1 MPYEFRMP
9 DLGEGVAEGEIV
21 RWRVAV
27 GDEIAEDDLLVEIQ
41 TDKATVEVPSPAAGV
56 VSRILAEEG
65 AVVPVGELLVVI
77 GSADAKT
84 GSDPNVAAPDAASP
98 PPRVQATPAVRRLA
112 AELGVDL
119 AALAE
124 DGPVTEAAVR
134 SASGPVG
141 GRREPLRGVRRAIAE
156 HLARSHREVPAVTVV
171 EECDFTHLSLTRG
184 ELTYLPFV
192 VRATAEALGRHT
204 ALNARLDR
212 DEIVYLDD
220 VHLGVAMQTE
230 AGLVVPVVR
239 DAASKTVEQLATEV
253 TELGAAAAAGTLT
266 PEQLRGSTFTVSSAG
281 RLGGLFATPLVN
293 HPEVAILGVH
303 RIAPRPVVIDGA
315 ILVRDIGLVSCT
327 FDHRVVDGAV
337 ATTFLLDVIAGLE
350 GQDA

>member
-1 MPYEFRMP
+1 MAYEFRMP

-21 RWRVAV
+21 RWLVAPGQEV
-27 GDEIAEDDLLVEIQ
+27 AEDDLLVEIQ
-41 TDKATVEVPSPAAGV
+41 TDKATVEVPSPASGV

-65 AVVPVGELLVVI
+65 AVVPVGDLLVVI
-77 GSADAKT
+77 GAEEGGPGNAPSAVTESAQ
-84 GSDPNVAAPDAASP
+84 N
-98 PPRVQATPAVRRLA
+98 RVQATPAVRRLA
-112 AELGVDL
+112 SELGVDL
-119 AALAE
+119 AALAG

-134 SASGPVG
+134 AAAGSAAVG

-156 HLARSHREVPAVTVV
+156 HLSRSHREVPAVTVV

-184 ELTYLPFV
+184 ELSYLPFV
-192 VRATAEALGRHT
+192 LHATTAALGRHP

-220 VHLGVAMQTE
+220 VHLGVAMQTD

-239 DAASKTVEQLATEV
+239 DAAAKTVEQLAAEV
-253 TELGAAAAAGTLT
+253 AELGAAAAAGSLA

-303 RIAPRPVVIDGA
+303 RIAPRPAVLDGA
-315 ILVRDIGLVSCT
+315 VVVREIGLVSCT

-337 ATTFLLDVIAGLE
+337 ASTFLLDVISGLE
-350 GQDA
+350 SSAP

>member
-1 MPYEFRMP
+1 
-9 DLGEGVAEGEIV
+9 V
-21 RWRVAV
+21 
-27 GDEIAEDDLLVEIQ
+27 AEDDLLVEIQ

-56 VSRILAEEG
+56 VSRILVEEG
-65 AVVPVGELLVVI
+65 DVVPVGELLVVI
-77 GSADAKT
+77 GSADGGPGNTPSAVT
-84 GSDPNVAAPDAASP
+84 EPMQS
-98 PPRVQATPAVRRLA
+98 RVQATPAVRRLA

-119 AALAE
+119 AALAG

-134 SASGPVG
+134 AAAGGAEG

-184 ELTYLPFV
+184 ELSYLPFV
-192 VRATAEALGRHT
+192 LRATAGALGRHP

-230 AGLVVPVVR
+230 AGLMVPVVR
-239 DAASKTVEQLATEV
+239 DAAAKSVEELAAEV
-253 TELGAAAAAGTLT
+253 TALGGAAAAGSLT

-337 ATTFLLDVIAGLE
+337 ASAFLLDVIAGLE
-350 GQDA
+350 GREP

>member
-1 MPYEFRMP
+1 MP

-21 RWRVAV
+21 RWLVAPGQEV
-27 GDEIAEDDLLVEIQ
+27 AEDELLVEIQ
-41 TDKATVEVPSPAAGV
+41 TDKATVEVPSPASGV

-65 AVVPVGELLVVI
+65 AVVPVGDLLVVI
-77 GSADAKT
+77 GGEEALPGNAPSAVTEPAQ
-84 GSDPNVAAPDAASP
+84 S
-98 PPRVQATPAVRRLA
+98 RVQATPAVRRLA
-112 AELGVDL
+112 GELGVDL
-119 AALAE
+119 AALAG

-134 SASGPVG
+134 AAAGGAGG

-156 HLARSHREVPAVTVV
+156 HLSRSHREVPAVTVV
-171 EECDFTHLSLTRG
+171 EECDFTQLSVRRG
-184 ELTYLPFV
+184 ELSYLPFV
-192 VRATAEALGRHT
+192 LQGTAAALGRHP
-204 ALNARLDR
+204 ALNARLER

-239 DAASKTVEQLATEV
+239 DAAAKTVEQLAAEV
-253 TELGAAAAAGTLT
+253 AELGAAAAAATLA

-293 HPEVAILGVH
+293 HPEVAILGLH
-303 RIAPRPVVIDGA
+303 RIAPRPAVIDGA
-315 ILVRDIGLVSCT
+315 IVVREIGLVSCT

-337 ATTFLLDVIAGLE
+337 ASAFLLDVIAGLE
-350 GQDA
+350 GREP

>member
-27 GDEIAEDDLLVEIQ
+27 GDEVAEDDLLVEIQ
-41 TDKATVEVPSPAAGV
+41 TDKATVEVPAPAAGV

-77 GSADAKT
+77 GPDDGATT
-84 GSDPNVAAPDAASP
+84 GSDPNVAAPA
-98 PPRVQATPAVRRLA
+98 PRVQATPAVRRLA
-112 AELGVDL
+112 SELGVDL
-119 AALAE
+119 AALA
-124 DGPVTEAAVR
+124 GSGQVTEAAVR
-134 SASGPVG
+134 GAAAGSTG

-192 VRATAEALGRHT
+192 LRATAGALGRHP
-204 ALNARLDR
+204 ALNARLDA

-239 DAASKTVEQLATEV
+239 DAGSKPVEQLAAEV
-253 TELGAAAAAGTLT
+253 AHLGAAAASGTLT

-303 RIAPRPVVIDGA
+303 RIAPRPAVIDGA

-337 ATTFLLDVIAGLE
+337 ATAFLLDVIAGLE
-350 GQDA
+350 GREP

>member
-21 RWRVAV
+21 RWLVAP
-27 GDEIAEDDLLVEIQ
+27 GQEIAEDELLVEIQ
-41 TDKATVEVPSPAAGV
+41 TDKATVEVPSPSAGV
-56 VSRILAEEG
+56 VSRILADEG
-65 AVVPVGELLVVI
+65 AIVPVGELLVVI
-77 GSADAKT
+77 GGEAGSGTAPSAVTEPAQ
-84 GSDPNVAAPDAASP
+84 N
-98 PPRVQATPAVRRLA
+98 RVQATPAVRRLA
-112 AELGVDL
+112 GELGVDL
-119 AALAE
+119 AALAGS
-124 DGPVTEAAVR
+124 GPVTEAAVR
-134 SASGPVG
+134 TAAAGSGG
-141 GRREPLRGVRRAIAE
+141 SRREPLRGVRRAIAE
-156 HLARSHREVPAVTVV
+156 HLTRSHREVPAVTVV

-192 VRATAEALGRHT
+192 LRAAAVALGRHP
-204 ALNARLDR
+204 ALNARLDG
-212 DEIVYLDD
+212 DEIVYLDE
-220 VHLGVAMQTE
+220 VHLGVAMQTD

-239 DAASKTVEQLATEV
+239 DAGSKPVEDLAAEV
-253 TELGAAAAAGTLT
+253 AGLGAAAASGNLA

-303 RIAPRPVVIDGA
+303 RIAPRPAVIDGA

-337 ATTFLLDVIAGLE
+337 ATAFLLDVIAGLE
-350 GQDA
+350 GRGS

>member
-1 MPYEFRMP
+1 MAYEFRMP

-21 RWRVAV
+21 RWLVTAGQEV
-27 GDEIAEDDLLVEIQ
+27 AEDDLLVEIQ
-41 TDKATVEVPSPAAGV
+41 TDKATVEVPSPASGV
-56 VSRILAEEG
+56 VSRILVEEG

-77 GSADAKT
+77 GAAGALPGNAPPAVTESAQ
-84 GSDPNVAAPDAASP
+84 S
-98 PPRVQATPAVRRLA
+98 RVQATPAVRRLA

-119 AALAE
+119 AAVAG

-134 SASGPVG
+134 AAAGGGGG

-184 ELTYLPFV
+184 ELSYLPFV
-192 VRATAEALGRHT
+192 LHATAAALGRHP
-204 ALNARLDR
+204 ALNARLER

-239 DAASKTVEQLATEV
+239 DATARSVEELAAEV
-253 TELGAAAAAGTLT
+253 SALGDAAASGKLA

-303 RIAPRPVVIDGA
+303 RIAARPAVIDGA
-315 ILVRDIGLVSCT
+315 ILVRDIGLLSCT

-337 ATTFLLDVIAGLE
+337 ASAFLLDVIAGLE
-350 GQDA
+350 GREP